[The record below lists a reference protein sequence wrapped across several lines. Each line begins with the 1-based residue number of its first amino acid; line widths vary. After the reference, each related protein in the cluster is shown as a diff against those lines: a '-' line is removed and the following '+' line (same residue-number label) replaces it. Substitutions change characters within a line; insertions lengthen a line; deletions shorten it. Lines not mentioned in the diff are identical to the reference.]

1 MPATL
6 SFDFSGQAAV
16 VTGGTRG
23 IGGAVSQMLLDAGA
37 RVVATY
43 AGNTERAEAF
53 RKQCGEAGERLELAC
68 FDVADYDAVE
78 RFYEQFDDD
87 HSRLDILVANAGV
100 RRDNVVG
107 MMAREDWE
115 RVIDV
120 NLTGTYTMAKFAVQ
134 RMSGARH
141 GRIVCITSPSG
152 RMGFRGQANYAA
164 SKAGQVAFIKSLS
177 KEVARRKITVN
188 AVSPGFTETDLIA
201 DLPPDQATAYKK
213 TIPMARFGKPEEVAA
228 AVCMLASD
236 QAGYI
241 TGTTLEVTGG
251 L

>member
-1 MPATL
+1 MAATL
-6 SFDFSGQAAV
+6 SFDFSGQTAV

-23 IGGAVSQMLLDAGA
+23 IGAAVSTALLDAGA
-37 RVVATY
+37 SVVATY
-43 AGNTERAEAF
+43 AANAERAEAF
-53 RKQCGEAGERLELAC
+53 REQCGEAGERLELAC
-68 FDVADYDAVE
+68 FDVADYNAVE
-78 RFYEQFDDD
+78 RFYEQFDAE
-87 HSRLDILVANAGV
+87 HPRLDILVANAGM

-107 MMAREDWE
+107 MMAREDWQ

-134 RMSGARH
+134 RMSGARY

-164 SKAGQVAFIKSLS
+164 SKAGQVAFVKSLS
-177 KEVARRKITVN
+177 KEVARRNITVN

-201 DLPPDQATAYKK
+201 DLTPDQAPAYKK
-213 TIPMARFGKPEEVAA
+213 TTPTARLGSPDEVAA
-228 AVCMLASD
+228 AVVVLASA
-236 QAGYI
+236 QAAYI
-241 TGTTLEVTGG
+241 TGTTLEITGG